1 MLKCFTERMIDIPT
15 NAEAYVFPTAR
26 VLSGRANPTSTF
38 PPIMKMVADAV
49 SHYFSMPEPCEKQK
63 KEKDSMATLLHRI
76 VYVYESGIPIYFC
89 CSHPSEFFVSSYALV
104 SR

>member
-1 MLKCFTERMIDIPT
+1 
-15 NAEAYVFPTAR
+15 
-26 VLSGRANPTSTF
+26 
-38 PPIMKMVADAV
+38 MKMVADAV
-49 SHYFSMPEPCEKQK
+49 SHYFSMKETCEKQK

-89 CSHPSEFFVSSYALV
+89 CSHPSEFFFSSYALV